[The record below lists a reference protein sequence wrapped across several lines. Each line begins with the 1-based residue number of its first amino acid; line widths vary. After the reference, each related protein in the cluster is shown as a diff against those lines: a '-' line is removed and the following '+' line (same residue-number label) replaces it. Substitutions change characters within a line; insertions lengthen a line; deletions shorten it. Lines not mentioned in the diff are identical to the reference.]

1 MPEGYWRRDCPR
13 DIAGVIPPLAAAVAL
28 QLAFAPYDSP
38 CPDRTVRASAAAAP
52 SPRSRRKHH
61 SRTKAAPALASKC
74 LRLELDVRREALLH
88 DFLVRAS
95 TETPEF
101 ADQRSYRLEVGASV
115 GPVLVT
121 RDFVGSPIIR
131 ARVTN
136 LRPVKL
142 SFVLSAQ
149 LTSKSGA
156 RSGASTVIVLQ
167 PHETRSVE
175 LLCPDDFTPQS
186 LTWSTMPL

>member
-1 MPEGYWRRDCPR
+1 
-13 DIAGVIPPLAAAVAL
+13 VIPLLAAAVAL
-28 QLAFAPYDSP
+28 QLAVAAYDSP
-38 CPDRTVRASAAAAP
+38 CPDRTVRASTATAAAA
-52 SPRSRRKHH
+52 PRSRRKRNG
-61 SRTKAAPALASKC
+61 RTRATPALASKC
-74 LRLELDVRREALLH
+74 LRLELDARREALLH
-88 DFLVRAS
+88 DFLVRAR

-101 ADQRSYRLEVGASV
+101 SDQRSYRLQVGASV

-121 RDFVGSPIIR
+121 RDFVGSPIVR

-167 PHETRSVE
+167 PYETRSVE
-175 LLCPDDFTPQS
+175 LLCPDDFAPQS